1 MSLSPTAL
9 KLARSVI
16 QSVRWD
22 MLTAECVDSFAE
34 PMHSALTAGLA
45 KYHSTDLTKEQVR
58 ELADIDAALAKL
70 SEVLKSARMAA
81 MLDYAKA
88 QAAISAEWEA
98 AIEAGPEAV
107 LAVRAL
113 QTEAEASEAEALQ
126 SAEAEYSE
134 AAESANATKAGL
146 TNLKTTAAESAALLK
161 LDASEAQAT
170 GKESAV
176 SAAKNATGKLAGVLK
191 AEVLPSRFSTRF
203 VLDVESAS
211 LWQQPME
218 SADGND
224 SSKLGACAAKSA
236 SALHTWC
243 YVILQHSNAGADIP
257 AGFEYASALYAQGKL
272 SSAAKYSTRTG
283 VESVD
288 RADWPKH
295 LPKAFLDSKNGKVV
309 QESAESAEA

>member
-88 QAAISAEWEA
+88 QA
-98 AIEAGPEAV
+98 
-107 LAVRAL
+107 
-113 QTEAEASEAEALQ
+113 
-126 SAEAEYSE
+126 
-134 AAESANATKAGL
+134 
-146 TNLKTTAAESAALLK
+146 
-161 LDASEAQAT
+161 T

-224 SSKLGACAAKSA
+224 STKLGACAAKSA